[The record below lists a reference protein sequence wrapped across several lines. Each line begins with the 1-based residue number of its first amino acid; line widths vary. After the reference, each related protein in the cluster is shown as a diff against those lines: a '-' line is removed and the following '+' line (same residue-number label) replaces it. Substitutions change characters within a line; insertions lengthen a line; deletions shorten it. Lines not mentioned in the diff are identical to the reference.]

1 MIVFAID
8 PGNVESG
15 YVLMRDDCKLYLHG
29 KLPNDELLNKLQRSA
44 YDVLVIEMIGH
55 YGKGMPAGKTV
66 FDTCVWIGRFHQAAA
81 WRDIPTNIIMRG
93 EEKINLCGSAKAKDA
108 NIRQAL
114 IDRFA
119 RTPNG
124 KGTKKEPDFFY
135 GFAADAWQAF
145 AVGVTWLDKQKEER
159 AYGED
164 HETRP

>member
-1 MIVFAID
+1 MLVLAID
-8 PGNVESG
+8 PGNEESG
-15 YVLMRDDCKLYLHG
+15 YVLLSDHYKPLLHG
-29 KLPNDELLNKLQRSA
+29 KLPNDALLF
-44 YDVLVIEMIGH
+44 DVASMQFNTLVLEMVAH

-66 FDTCVWIGRFHQAAA
+66 FDTCVWIGRFQQMAAA
-81 WRDIPTNIIMRG
+81 RGIPTEIVMRG

-135 GFAADAWQAF
+135 GFAADAWQAY
-145 AVGVTWLDKQKEER
+145 ACGVTWMDKMKEGQE
-159 AYGED
+159 
-164 HETRP
+164 

>member
-1 MIVFAID
+1 MLVLAID
-8 PGNVESG
+8 PGNEESG
-15 YVLMRDDCKLYLHG
+15 YVLLSDHYEPLLHG
-29 KLPNDELLNKLQRSA
+29 KLPNDDLLLYVASMQF
-44 YDVLVIEMIGH
+44 DTLVLEMVGH

-66 FDTCVWIGRFHQAAA
+66 FDTCVWIGRFIQEAAQ
-81 WRDIPTNIIMRG
+81 RKIPAYTVMRG

-135 GFAADAWQAF
+135 GFAADAWQAY
-145 AVGVTWLDKQKEER
+145 AVGITWLDKQEA
-159 AYGED
+159 AYGTGD
-164 HETRP
+164 TTRT